1 MMKQVYLTFDIE
13 TIVARFSRNSDYHAG
28 VYWGTLFLA
37 EELKKRGLKGTFF
50 VSLSSKQKGIS
61 HEVYFEMLVR
71 LVVHLKSYPNIKLA
85 PHIHAYG
92 LPVPFNC
99 PSDKF
104 KDYNYTQ
111 QRELLLFA
119 RERFRSWGID
129 ADCFR
134 PGGFST
140 SKDYYRVL
148 EETGFR
154 YSSIME
160 GDCKPVI
167 DMEIGA
173 PSPSCVYSPGGNI
186 TEYPI
191 TSVRVKS
198 IKGRYE
204 LLNLSPDFFT
214 LESVRDYLEKLEY
227 ICVNF
232 HSFSVFLNRN
242 VRENHSRQLA
252 NNLRFFF
259 FERPLTCFSP
269 FFNLRVY
276 NDQTIMRQELLNWLD
291 YFADFSMFQTYF
303 IGE

>member
-1 MMKQVYLTFDIE
+1 MMKKVYLTIDIE
-13 TIVARFSRNSDYHAG
+13 TIVARFSRNSDYQAG
-28 VYWGTLFLA
+28 VYWGALFLA
-37 EELKKRGLKGTFF
+37 EELRKRELKGTFF
-50 VSLSSKQKGIS
+50 ISLSSKQKKIS
-61 HEVYFEMLVR
+61 NEDYSEMLDR
-71 LVVHLKSYPNIKLA
+71 LVFHLKSYPNIKLA

-92 LPVPFNC
+92 LPVSFNC
-99 PSDKF
+99 ASDKF
-104 KDYNYTQ
+104 KDYNDIQ
-111 QRELLLFA
+111 QKELLLFA
-119 RERFRSWGID
+119 KERFRSWGID
-129 ADCFR
+129 TDCFR

-160 GDCKPVI
+160 RGCKPVI
-167 DMEIGA
+167 DMGA
-173 PSPSCVYSPGGNI
+173 GGLSPNRVYLPEGNV

-191 TSVRVKS
+191 TSVRIKS

-242 VRENHSRQLA
+242 VRENHSGQWM
-252 NNLRFFF
+252 NNLRFVFG
-259 FERPLTCFSP
+259 ERPLSCFAS

-276 NDQTIMRQELLNWLD
+276 NDQTIMRQELLKWLD
-291 YFADFSMFQTYF
+291 YFCDCSKFYTCF